1 MKYNFSLLII
11 FTFLISNS
19 QTINLNESYLT
30 DYLRTSQLLGTFES
44 EVSFTLRPFDIGKN
58 GIEINK
64 EIFDTEKY
72 APTLLSFLKGNG
84 KIKILPVDYNI
95 EFNSRHPYNRNN
107 GSMVPNRGYQHII
120 SAGIYA
126 EIGPLSI
133 QLKPEYLYSQNK
145 DFEGFGEGPNGHY
158 SAIWAKRYN
167 LWNHIDM
174 PERFGEKSISK
185 TLIGQS
191 SIRLNFKGLSLGIS
205 NENIWWGPS
214 IRNSIMMSNHARG
227 FKHITFN
234 TTKPLKTKIGNF
246 EWQVISGRLESSG
259 FNPPNTDMEHAGTK
273 LFIPKIAQIQ
283 SSIPDWRYLQGYSIT
298 YSPKWVP
305 GLSLGF
311 IRWVQMYS
319 RLVRGKYYWM
329 EGNPTWFPAFQ
340 NLFRKNDK
348 YENYEAQTN
357 QAAGVFLRWLWKD
370 SKAEIYVDYD
380 HNDSK
385 QNIRDLLLDSD
396 HSRAVTV
403 GLQKI
408 FKISKDNYLFS
419 WEWTQM
425 EQTASRLVRSAGSW
439 YRHGWTFDG
448 YTNEGEV
455 LGAGIGPG
463 SNSQYF
469 ALNRIRD
476 KEKLGI
482 ALEIIDQD
490 NDFYYDAFSDRNG
503 EWGDFRRYWK
513 DFNLH
518 VNFSKKYKNLWLS
531 SNLMYSRSLNYQ
543 WDLDDMATEYYHPG
557 NDVNNFHMTLKLAYL
572 IPLAN

>member
-1 MKYNFSLLII
+1 MKYKLFLFLF
-11 FTFLISNS
+11 FTFFVSFC
-19 QTINLNESYLT
+19 QTINLNESN
-30 DYLRTSQLLGTFES
+30 YLRTSQLLGKFKND
-44 EVSFTLRPFDIGKN
+44 VSFTLKPFDIGTSGHK
-58 GIEINK
+58 IEN
-64 EIFDTEKY
+64 EVFDFEQY
-72 APTLLSFLKGNG
+72 SPTLLTFFNDVG
-84 KIKILPVDYNI
+84 KIKILPVDYNL
-95 EFNSRHPYNRNN
+95 EFNSHHPYNRNN
-107 GSMVPNRGYQHII
+107 GSMIPNRGYQHII

-133 QLKPEYLYSQNK
+133 QLKPEQLYSENK

-158 SAIWAKRYN
+158 PVIWTKRYK
-167 LWNHIDM
+167 LWNTIDM

-191 SIRLNFKGLSLGIS
+191 SIRLNFKGLSLGFS

-214 IRNSIMMSNHARG
+214 IRNSIMMSNQARG

-259 FNPPNTDMEHAGTK
+259 YLPAGSDRQHAGTN
-273 LFIPKIAQIQ
+273 IYVPKINQQ
-283 SSIPDWRYLQGYSIT
+283 GLTDDWRYLQAYSVT

-305 GLSLGF
+305 GLSMGF
-311 IRWVQMYS
+311 IRWVQMYAA
-319 RLVRGKYYWM
+319 LVEGKYWWM
-329 EGNPTWFPAFQ
+329 EGSPTWFPAFQ

-370 SKAEIYVDYD
+370 SKAEIYVDYN

-408 FKISKDNYLFS
+408 FKINNDDYLFS

-425 EQTASRLVRSAGSW
+425 EQTASRLLRNAGSW
-439 YRHGWTFDG
+439 YAHGWTYDG

-463 SNSQYF
+463 SNSHYF
-469 ALNRIRD
+469 ALSRIRD

-490 NDFYYDAFSDRNG
+490 NDFYHEAFSSAQ
-503 EWGDFRRYWK
+503 DFRRYWK
-513 DFNLH
+513 DFNFHLNYTKKFR
-518 VNFSKKYKNLWLS
+518 NFWLS
-531 SNLMYSRSLNYQ
+531 GNIMYSRSLNYQ
-543 WDLDDMATEYYHPG
+543 WDLDDTASPYYHPG

>member
-1 MKYNFSLLII
+1 MKYNFFLFLF
-11 FTFLISNS
+11 FTFFVSNS

-30 DYLRTSQLLGTFES
+30 DYLRTSQLLGDFES
-44 EVSFTLRPFDIGKN
+44 EVSFTLKPFDIGKN
-58 GIEINK
+58 GLEINK

-72 APTLLSFLKGNG
+72 APTVLSFLNGNG
-84 KIKILPVDYNI
+84 KIKILPIDYNI
-95 EFNSRHPYNRNN
+95 EFNSHHPYNRNN
-107 GSMVPNRGYQHII
+107 GSMIPNRGYQHIL

-158 SAIWAKRYN
+158 SAIWAKRYK
-167 LWNHIDM
+167 LWNSIDM

-191 SIRLNFKGLSLGIS
+191 SIKLNFKGLSLGLS

-259 FNPPNTDMEHAGTK
+259 FNPPNIDMEHAGTI
-273 LFIPKIAQIQ
+273 LFVPKIAQIN
-283 SSIPDWRYLQGYSIT
+283 SETPDWRYLQGYTIT

-319 RLVRGKYYWM
+319 RLVRGKYTWM
-329 EGNPTWFPAFQ
+329 EGNPTWFPAFS
-340 NLFRKNDK
+340 NLFRKNDL
-348 YENYEAQTN
+348 YEDYELQTN

-370 SKAEIYVDYD
+370 SNAEIYVDYN

-403 GLQKI
+403 GLQKV
-408 FKISKDNYLFS
+408 FKISNDNYLFS

-425 EQTASRLVRSAGSW
+425 EQTASRLLRSAGSW
-439 YRHGWTFDG
+439 YRHGYVYDG
-448 YTNEGEV
+448 YTNKGEV

-463 SNSQYF
+463 SNSHYF

-490 NDFYYDAFSDRNG
+490 NDFYHEAFSNTDG
-503 EWGDFRRYWK
+503 SWGDYRRYWK
-513 DFNLH
+513 DFNL
-518 VNFSKKYKNLWLS
+518 NLNLSKKYKHFWLS
-531 SNLMYSRSLNYQ
+531 SSLMYSRSLNYM
-543 WDLDDMATEYYHPG
+543 WDLDDTATEYYHPG
-557 NDVNNFHMTLKLAYL
+557 NDVNNFHMAIKLAYL

>member
-1 MKYNFSLLII
+1 MKYKLFLFFFFTI
-11 FTFLISNS
+11 FGSFC
-19 QTINLNESYLT
+19 QTINLNESYLSN
-30 DYLRTSQLLGTFES
+30 YLRTSQIAGKFKND
-44 EVSFTLRPFDIGKN
+44 VSFTLKPFDIGTSGHK
-58 GIEINK
+58 IENNV
-64 EIFDTEKY
+64 FNTEEY
-72 APTLLSFLKGNG
+72 SPTLITFFNDKG
-84 KIKILPVDYNI
+84 KIKILPLDYNI
-95 EFNSRHPYNRNN
+95 EFNSHHPYNRNN
-107 GSMVPNRGYQHII
+107 GSMIPNRGYQHII

-133 QLKPEYLYSQNK
+133 QLKPEHLYSENK

-158 SAIWAKRYN
+158 PVIWAKRYK
-167 LWNHIDM
+167 LWNKIDM

-191 SIRLNFKGLSLGIS
+191 SIRLNFKDLSLGIS

-214 IRNSIMMSNHARG
+214 IRNSIMMSNHASG

-246 EWQVISGRLESSG
+246 EWQLISGRLESSG
-259 FNPPNTDMEHAGTK
+259 YLPANSDFQYAGTN
-273 LFIPKIAQIQ
+273 IYVPKINQEGRTD
-283 SSIPDWRYLQGYSIT
+283 DWRYLQGYSIT
-298 YSPKWVP
+298 YSPKWVS

-311 IRWVQMYS
+311 IRWVQAYS
-319 RLVRGKYYWM
+319 ALFEGKYWWM
-329 EGNPTWFPAFQ
+329 EGNPTWFPVFD

-357 QAAGVFLRWLWKD
+357 EAAGMFLRWLWKD
-370 SKAEIYVDYD
+370 SKAEIYGEY
-380 HNDSK
+380 HFNDAK

-408 FKISKDNYLFS
+408 FKINADDFLFS

-425 EQTASRLVRSAGSW
+425 EQTASRLLRNAGSW
-439 YRHGWTFDG
+439 YEHSWTYDG

-463 SNSQYF
+463 SNSHYF
-469 ALNRIRD
+469 ALNRIRE

-490 NDFYYDAFSDRNG
+490 NDFYHEAFASAS
-503 EWGDFRRYWK
+503 DFRRYWK

-518 VNFSKKYKNLWLS
+518 INFSKKFKQFWLS
-531 SNLMYSRSLNYQ
+531 SNFMYSRSLNYQ
-543 WDLDDMATEYYHPG
+543 WDLDDTATPYYRPG
-557 NDVNNFHMTLKLAYL
+557 NDANNFHMTLKFSYF
-572 IPLAN
+572 IPFSN

>member
-1 MKYNFSLLII
+1 
-11 FTFLISNS
+11 
-19 QTINLNESYLT
+19 
-30 DYLRTSQLLGTFES
+30 
-44 EVSFTLRPFDIGKN
+44 VSFTLKPFDIGKN

-95 EFNSRHPYNRNN
+95 EFNSHHPYNRNN
-107 GSMVPNRGYQHII
+107 GSMGPNRGYQHIL

-158 SAIWAKRYN
+158 PVIWRERYR
-167 LWNHIDM
+167 LWNNIDM

-191 SIRLNFKGLSLGIS
+191 SIRLNFKGLSLGVS

-214 IRNSIMMSNHARG
+214 TRNGIMMSNHARG

-246 EWQVISGRLESSG
+246 EWQVISGRLEPSG
-259 FNPPNTDMEHAGTK
+259 FTPPNTEMEYAGTK
-273 LFIPKIAQIQ
+273 LYVPKINQLGQ
-283 SSIPDWRYLQGYSIT
+283 RYGRNDWRYLQAYTIT
-298 YSPKWVP
+298 YSPKWVS

-319 RLVRGKYYWM
+319 ALVEGKYYWM
-329 EGNPTWFPAFQ
+329 KGNPTWFPAFQ
-340 NLFRKNDK
+340 NLFRKNDSS
-348 YENYEAQTN
+348 YDIESQTD

-370 SKAEIYVDYD
+370 AKAEIYVDYN

-403 GLQKI
+403 GLQKV
-408 FKISKDNYLFS
+408 FKIKNDNFLFS

-425 EQTASRLVRSAGSW
+425 EQTASRLLRNAGSW
-439 YRHGWTFDG
+439 YRHGAVYHG

-463 SNSQYF
+463 SNSHYF
-469 ALNRIRD
+469 ALSRIRD
-476 KEKLGI
+476 KEKLGLS
-482 ALEIIDQD
+482 LEIIDQD
-490 NDFYYDAFSDRNG
+490 NDFYYEAFASA
-503 EWGDFRRYWK
+503 GDQRRYWK

-518 VNFSKKYKNLWLS
+518 LNFSKKYKNLWLS

-543 WDLDDMATEYYHPG
+543 WDLEDYSTPYYSPG

>member
-30 DYLRTSQLLGTFES
+30 DYLRTSQLLGEFKS
-44 EVSFTLRPFDIGKN
+44 DVSFNLKPLDIGKN
-58 GIEINK
+58 GIEIDK
-64 EIFDTEKY
+64 EIFDKEKY
-72 APTLLSFLKGNG
+72 APSILSFLKGNG

-107 GSMVPNRGYQHII
+107 GSMGPNRGYQHIL

-126 EIGPLSI
+126 EIGLLSI
-133 QLKPEYLYSQNK
+133 QLKPEYLYSENK

-158 SAIWAKRYN
+158 SAIWAKRYK
-167 LWNHIDM
+167 LWNKIDM

-191 SIRLNFKGLSLGIS
+191 SIRLNFKGLSLGVS

-259 FNPPNTDMEHAGTK
+259 YLPANSDFQHAGTN
-273 LFIPKIAQIQ
+273 IYVPKINQQ
-283 SSIPDWRYLQGYSIT
+283 GRTDDWRYLQGYSIT
-298 YSPKWVP
+298 YSPKWVS

-311 IRWVQMYS
+311 TRWVQMYAAQAE
-319 RLVRGKYYWM
+319 GKYWWM
-329 EGNPTWFPAFQ
+329 EGSPTWFPAFQ

-348 YENYEAQTN
+348 YENYEAQSN
-357 QAAGVFLRWLWKD
+357 QAAGLFLRWLWKD
-370 SKAEIYVDYD
+370 SKAEIYVDYN

-403 GLQKI
+403 GLQKVFEI
-408 FKISKDNYLFS
+408 TNDNFLFS

-425 EQTASRLVRSAGSW
+425 EQTASRLLRNAGSW
-439 YRHGWTFDG
+439 YEHGGTYDG

-463 SNSQYF
+463 SNSHYF
-469 ALNRIRD
+469 ALSRIRD

-490 NDFYYDAFSDRNG
+490 NDFYHEAFSNG
-503 EWGDFRRYWK
+503 GSFGGDYRRYWK

-518 VNFSKKYKNLWLS
+518 VNFSKKYKQFWLS

-543 WDLDDMATEYYHPG
+543 WDLDDTATEYYRPG

-572 IPLAN
+572 IPLVN

>member
-1 MKYNFSLLII
+1 MKYNFSLLLI
-11 FTFLISNS
+11 FSFLISNS

-30 DYLRTSQLLGTFES
+30 DYLRTSQLLGKFKS
-44 EVSFTLRPFDIGKN
+44 DVSFTIKPLDIGDN

-72 APTLLSFLKGNG
+72 APTVLSFLKGNG
-84 KIKILPVDYNI
+84 KIKILPIDYNI

-107 GSMVPNRGYQHII
+107 GSMVPNRGYQHIL

-133 QLKPEYLYSQNK
+133 QLKPEYLFSQNK

-158 SAIWAKRYN
+158 SKIWAKRYN

-174 PERFGEKSISK
+174 PERFGENKISN

-191 SIRLNFKGLSLGIS
+191 SIKFNFKSISLGIS

-214 IRNSIMMSNHARG
+214 IRNSIMMSNNARG
-227 FKHITFN
+227 FKHIIFN
-234 TTKPLKTKIGNF
+234 TNRPINTKIGNF
-246 EWQVISGRLESSG
+246 EWQIITGRLESSG
-259 FNPPNTDMEHAGTK
+259 FNPPNTDFEHAGTK
-273 LFIPKIAQIQ
+273 LYVPKINQLGEYD
-283 SSIPDWRYLQGYSIT
+283 DWRFIQGYTIT
-298 YSPKWVP
+298 YSPKWIS
-305 GLSLGF
+305 GLNLGF

-319 RLVRGKYYWM
+319 ALIEGKYSWL
-329 EGNPTWFPAFQ
+329 EGSASYFPAFR
-340 NLFRKNDK
+340 NLFRKNDL

-357 QAAGVFLRWLWKD
+357 QAAGVFLRWLWQD
-370 SKAEIYVDYD
+370 SKAEIYAEYH

-408 FKISKDNYLFS
+408 FNINSDDFLFS

-425 EQTASRLVRSAGSW
+425 EQTGGQLLRSAGSW
-439 YRHGWTFDG
+439 YVHSYVYDG
-448 YTNEGEV
+448 YTNHGEV
-455 LGAGIGPG
+455 LGASIGPG
-463 SNSQYF
+463 SNSHYF

-490 NDFYYDAFSDRNG
+490 NDFYYEAFASALDY
-503 EWGDFRRYWK
+503 RRYWK

-518 VNFSKKYKNLWLS
+518 LNFSKKYKNLWLS
-531 SNLMYSRSLNYQ
+531 SNLMYSRSLNYK
-543 WDLDDMATEYYHPG
+543 WDLEDYATPYYHPG

>member
-30 DYLRTSQLLGTFES
+30 DYLRTSQLLGDFKNDI
-44 EVSFTLRPFDIGKN
+44 SFTLKPLDIGKN

-64 EIFDTEKY
+64 EIFDIEKY
-72 APTLLSFLKGNG
+72 APTVLSFLNGNG

-95 EFNSRHPYNRNN
+95 EFNSHHPYNRNN

-126 EIGPLSI
+126 KIGPLSI
-133 QLKPEYLYSQNK
+133 QLKPEHLYLQNK

-158 SAIWAKRYN
+158 SAIWAKRYR
-167 LWNHIDM
+167 LWNSIDM
-174 PERFGEKSISK
+174 PERFGEKSINK

-191 SIRLNFKGLSLGIS
+191 SIRLNFKGLSLGLS

-273 LFIPKIAQIQ
+273 LFKPKTAQIQ
-283 SSIPDWRYLQGYSIT
+283 SNIPDWRYLQGYSVT

-329 EGNPTWFPAFQ
+329 EGSPTWFPAFQ

-348 YENYEAQTN
+348 SENYEAQTN
-357 QAAGVFLRWLWKD
+357 QAAGLFLRWLWKD
-370 SKAEIYVDYD
+370 SKAEIYVDYH

-403 GLQKI
+403 GLQKVFEI
-408 FKISKDNYLFS
+408 NTDNFLFS

-425 EQTASRLVRSAGSW
+425 EQTASRLIRSAGSW
-439 YRHGWTFDG
+439 YRHSWTLDG

-463 SNSQYF
+463 SNSHYF
-469 ALNRIRD
+469 ALSRVRD

-490 NDFYYDAFSDRNG
+490 NDFYHEAFASAR
-503 EWGDFRRYWK
+503 DFRRYWK

-518 VNFSKKYKNLWLS
+518 VNFSKKYKQFWVS

-543 WDLDDMATEYYHPG
+543 WD
-557 NDVNNFHMTLKLAYL
+557 
-572 IPLAN
+572 

>member
-1 MKYNFSLLII
+1 MKYKLFFFFI
-11 FTFLISNS
+11 FTFFISNS

-30 DYLRTSQLLGTFES
+30 DYLRTSQLLGKLQN
-44 EVSFTLRPFDIGKN
+44 EVSFTLKPFDISENGLIINDSIFNIKN
-58 GIEINK
+58 
-64 EIFDTEKY
+64 Y
-72 APTLLSFLKGNG
+72 SPTIYTFLKGKG
-84 KIKILPVDYNI
+84 KVKLIPIDYNI
-95 EFNSRHPYNRNN
+95 EFSSRHPYNRNN
-107 GSMVPNRGYQHII
+107 GSMIPNRGYQHII

-133 QLKPEYLYSQNK
+133 QLKPENLFAENR

-158 SAIWAKRYN
+158 SIIWVKRYH

-191 SIRLNFKGLSLGIS
+191 SIRLNFKGLSLGVS

-259 FNPPNTDMEHAGTK
+259 FTPPNTDFEYGGTK
-273 LFIPKIAQIQ
+273 LYVPKINQNGHTN
-283 SSIPDWRYLQGYSIT
+283 DWRYIQGYSIT
-298 YSPKWVP
+298 YSPKWIS

-319 RLVRGKYYWM
+319 ALVKGKYWWM
-329 EGNPTWFPAFQ
+329 EGSPTWFPAFK
-340 NLFRKNDK
+340 NLFRKNDA

-357 QAAGVFLRWLWKD
+357 QAAGLYLRWLWKD
-370 SKAEIYVDYD
+370 SKAEIYAEFH

-403 GLQKI
+403 GLQKV
-408 FKISKDNYLFS
+408 FKINTDNYLFS

-425 EQTASRLVRSAGSW
+425 EQTASRLLRNAGSW
-439 YRHGWTFDG
+439 YEHGWTYDG

-455 LGAGIGPG
+455 LGASIGPG
-463 SNSQYF
+463 SNSHYF

-476 KEKLGI
+476 KEKIGI
-482 ALEIIDQD
+482 AFEIIDQD
-490 NDFYYDAFSDRNG
+490 NDFYHLAFSG
-503 EWGDFRRYWK
+503 AQDFRRYWK
-513 DFNLH
+513 DFNIH
-518 VNFSKKYKNLWLS
+518 FNFSTKLNSFWIS

-543 WDLDDMATEYYHPG
+543 WDLDDLATPYYHPG
-557 NDVNNFHMTLKLAYL
+557 NDVNNFHANIKLTYL
-572 IPLAN
+572 IPFIN